1 MKKICLMIALAMLV
15 GMVVGC
21 SPSPLELQG
30 IVETDLYSHYCE
42 VSGKIISFP
51 VQLGQEVKKGDI
63 IAIIDD
69 SNEKYLLE
77 QLQAGLVKKQATLA
91 DLETAVD
98 ALEIKQ
104 GQNNLQLAEQ
114 AYESARL
121 NLEQA
126 QQKYG
131 NLQALFKAGAV
142 SQSSRD
148 DAKYQL
154 DQARIALSSAALQVD
169 NARQKLAMLEKGPDQ
184 EKIAAAR
191 ADIEQTQSQI
201 RQAEANLAKYKV
213 TAISDGII
221 VSKHFLEGDIVSAGS
236 NLAEIASQQD
246 KYLVT
251 YVPEDYINNISYGQE
266 LAIYSGKTEYKGTVS
281 FIDLKAQYT
290 PKDMQTQANKNKNS
304 VKIRL
309 KLAADNPLKPGE
321 KATVFV
327 SR

>member
-1 MKKICLMIALAMLV
+1 MPWKSNRGKTT
-15 GMVVGC
+15 C
-21 SPSPLELQG
+21 SRLSRL
-30 IVETDLYSHYCE
+30 
-42 VSGKIISFP
+42 K
-51 VQLGQEVKKGDI
+51 
-63 IAIIDD
+63 
-69 SNEKYLLE
+69 
-77 QLQAGLVKKQATLA
+77 
-91 DLETAVD
+91 
-98 ALEIKQ
+98 
-104 GQNNLQLAEQ
+104 
-114 AYESARL
+114 ESAWL

-126 QQKYG
+126 QQKYD
-131 NLQALFKAGAV
+131 NLQALIKAGAV
-142 SQSSRD
+142 SPIPSWD

-154 DQARIALSSAALQVD
+154 DQARIALHQPLCRWTMPAK
-169 NARQKLAMLEKGPDQ
+169 KLAMLEKGPDQ